1 MIARTR
7 QFGIIYSRF
16 STWNHAKFI
25 RVTPSDVE
33 QHIKENKEWASGPD
47 RLQITKFV
55 ETNPT
60 EPIKAVDMSEYINL
74 RGGRSSWSPPAMRAL
89 SSLLT
94 FPLSLAYGLS
104 RIFPEEHK
112 IESLNI
118 LVVGARSESSLPM
131 VWWREMLCTNSNAV
145 VHNIRMV
152 GPGLQQNKSVYK
164 SATTS
169 VDITPYYSEVN
180 KSLSLV
186 NNFTVTTDK
195 KLHNDF
201 SALHEHPDQH
211 KLLRWA
217 DVFVLFNPG
226 YGNDTLKALWEPTI
240 RQLLHTHKPV
250 LCTAYGEHDLHRDL
264 HALDRISTA
273 ADDQEL
279 GEPIEFIF
287 HPQENPFKTFK
298 CTLDPTEK
306 GDSGIVTTN
315 HSIYAFLA
323 K

>member
-1 MIARTR
+1 MITRTCLAGAR
-7 QFGIIYSRF
+7 FARF
-16 STWNHAKFI
+16 STWNHAKYI
-25 RVTPSDVE
+25 KITPEDVE

-55 ETNPT
+55 EANPT
-60 EPIKAVDMSEYINL
+60 ASVKAADMTEYINV
-74 RGGRSSWSPPAMRAL
+74 RGGRSAWDPPAMRAL

-94 FPLSLAYGLS
+94 FPLTLAYGLS
-104 RIFPEEHK
+104 KIFPEEHK
-112 IESLNI
+112 IETLNV

-131 VWWREMLCTNSNAV
+131 VWWREMLCANSSAV
-145 VHNIRMV
+145 THNIRMV

-164 SATTS
+164 TATTS
-169 VDITPYYSEVN
+169 VDIKTFYSEAN

-186 NNFTVTTDK
+186 NNFTVTADK

-201 SALHEHPDQH
+201 SALHEHPDLN

-226 YGNDTLKALWEPTI
+226 YGNDTLKALWEPTMH
-240 RQLLHTHKPV
+240 QLLHTHKPI

-264 HALDRISTA
+264 QALDRISSA
-273 ADDQEL
+273 EDHQEL

-287 HPQENPFKTFK
+287 QPQENPFKTFK
-298 CTLDPTEK
+298 CTLDPAEK
-306 GDSGIVTTN
+306 GDHGVVTTN
-315 HSIYAFLA
+315 HSIYAFVA